1 MIDLVHGAGGKVDR
15 HSDGSII
22 EILPDLIEMG
32 VDFINPIQWRCKG
45 MGRERLKR
53 EFGDELIFDGGVDNQ
68 YTLPFGSVEEVREE
82 VRENIRIL
90 GDGGGY
96 IITPCHNIQVVGPAE
111 NVVAMY
117 EEGYEAGWT

>member
-1 MIDLVHGAGGKVDR
+1 MKRVIDLVHGAGGKVDR

-22 EILPDLIEMG
+22 EILPDLIEIG

-45 MGRERLKR
+45 MERERLKR
-53 EFGDELIFDGGVDNQ
+53 EFGDELIFDGGVDNH
-68 YTLPFGSVEEVREE
+68 YTLPFGSLEE

-96 IITPCHNIQVVGPAE
+96 IIMPCHNIQVVGPVE

-117 EEGYEAGWT
+117 EEGYETGWT

>member
-1 MIDLVHGAGGKVDR
+1 MIDLVHGAGGKVDT

-22 EILPDLIEMG
+22 EMG
-32 VDFINPIQWRCKG
+32 VDIINPIQWRCKG
-45 MGRERLKR
+45 MERERLKR